1 MEQFSTLWVVVF
13 LIVVLSDVIL
23 WGLGFFLDVDQDNRF
38 CLISAA
44 AVLFYIGLAMVVGWA
59 IAAAIWFAGLW
70 LFAIIAGMG
79 IAGEATE

>member
-1 MEQFSTLWVVVF
+1 M
-13 LIVVLSDVIL
+13 
-23 WGLGFFLDVDQDNRF
+23 
-38 CLISAA
+38 
-44 AVLFYIGLAMVVGWA
+44 LFYIGLAMVVGWA